1 MYGVA
6 GERRLAEYEADW
18 LPGYEGSTPVRV
30 GNAASEQMQLDV
42 YGEIIDAFTTAR
54 EQGLEA
60 SDHAWRLSVNLLEFA
75 GGRVAPAR
83 MRASGRCAGRTGTS
97 RTRR

>member
-54 EQGLEA
+54 AHGLEA
-60 SDHAWRLSVNLLEFA
+60 SDHAWRLSRATCSSSWRRPGA
-75 GGRVAPAR
+75 GRT
-83 MRASGRCAGRTGTS
+83 RASGRCAGRTGTS